1 VKIAPVTIVVLIFSI
16 CGWAQSPQ
24 ERRFPESV
32 ATVQTALKTAGGGAG
47 TLPILDGFVAAN
59 VSGLDQYQRPYYKC
73 SVSVLPD
80 GSGGS
85 RVRVSAKITAWHNG
99 GKPGYEVLPSNG
111 RLESDLLDRLQQ
123 ALGSAPMRSSTAQQA
138 KAGDSNSAS
147 HLEKKNNSSAN
158 NEPTISAPVPQFPK
172 HFDSGASSA
181 AAASPADAS
190 LQREADGLSEI
201 LRNQSHPTNLVAV
214 KKDQTPILQNPALD
228 AKVLFL
234 ASAEDEFEIIESNP
248 DWVHVRISG
257 LSRGWLRRSLVEF
270 LDGPESS
277 VTAAASAAPVPSP
290 AATKPQ
296 DVSPASEHMFSVSS
310 EEDGSFPGS
319 WEPLKGKTVK
329 IVSVQ
334 AAAGRTT
341 SGQEK
346 LKFAEDMFQRKD
358 AASTSIAGLVVI
370 FDTEDGGMIAATRGS
385 MEQYKK
391 GAITEQAFWRQCY
404 VDPPEILSGA
414 N

>member
-1 VKIAPVTIVVLIFSI
+1 VKIALATTVVLICSI

-24 ERRFPESV
+24 ERRFLESV

-59 VSGLDQYQRPYYKC
+59 VNGSDQYQRPYYKC
-73 SVSVLPD
+73 SVSVVPD

-99 GKPGYEVLPSNG
+99 VKPGYEVLPSNG

-123 ALGSAPMRSSTAQQA
+123 ALVSAPMRSSTAQQA

-147 HLEKKNNSSAN
+147 HLEKKNSSSAN
-158 NEPTISAPVPQFPK
+158 NEPAISAPVPQFPK
-172 HFDSGASSA
+172 HFDSSASSA
-181 AAASPADAS
+181 TAASPADAA

-257 LSRGWLRRSLVEF
+257 LSRGWLRRSLVEL
-270 LDGPESS
+270 LDGSESS
-277 VTAAASAAPVPSP
+277 VTAAASATPPSP

-296 DVSPASEHMFSVSS
+296 DVSPASEPMFSVSS

-334 AAAGRTT
+334 GAAGRTT

-346 LKFAEDMFQRKD
+346 LKFAEDMFQRKNV
-358 AASTSIAGLVVI
+358 ANASIAGLVVI

-404 VDPPEILSGA
+404 IDPPEILAGA